1 MDSTYKDETAS
12 HKSLQRD
19 QQSQR
24 SENKSGFDSNSI
36 YNRKKNKWFDNS
48 TMNKKFMYAP

>member
-36 YNRKKNKWFDNS
+36 YNRKKNMSFDNS